1 MKNNELKTKLLKNIE
16 KYGRGLIEECIRNSV
31 DSSYDVLLSFDE
43 DMNLKID
50 ESTTNNTI
58 LYNFKNS
65 EYNREF
71 YEIIYKELNKDE
83 DDFENWFNNECC
95 LDENINTYE
104 EIILEKIEEI
114 FSEEK

>member
-1 MKNNELKTKLLKNIE
+1 
-16 KYGRGLIEECIRNSV
+16 
-31 DSSYDVLLSFDE
+31 
-43 DMNLKID
+43 MNLKID